1 MPLLTTCIGSYPK
14 PAYVPRMDWM
24 HEGLEVGEVEG
35 EALSP
40 VERLAAFDRAT
51 QEVVAEQ
58 AAIGIDIPTDGE
70 VRRANYIHYHCSH
83 WEGFEPDKLT
93 LCTMRGG
100 AWTAEVP
107 TFTGRVAAREPF
119 LVRDWAVAQAATE
132 KPVKITVPGPLTIA
146 DSTANTFYPDRRSRC
161 ADLADALNVEIG
173 RLAEAGCRHIQ
184 VDEPLFARLPDQA
197 LDYGIET
204 LERCF
209 HGVPGGLT
217 RTMHMCCGYPD
228 RLDETDYAKADPEV
242 YRRLAGAVEASTVD
256 AVSIEDTHRHNDLA
270 LLDDVLPHHGHP
282 GGRRDRLQPGRDGR
296 RDCRAPAGRARPH
309 RRRPADRRARL
320 RSHHAGLR
328 PREGQ
333 APAPRRGRPRGLT
346 TGSHAGRSIVR
357 ARGITAFL
365 LFPPP
370 PVPLLPGGGG
380 TKAAPPL
387 LPLLPAG
394 EERAG
399 DEIQGGGIR
408 AALHADKGTCG
419 ERGRAVSPGSR
430 RG

>member
-35 EALSP
+35 EALTP
-40 VERLAAFDRAT
+40 VERQAAFDRAT
-51 QEVVAEQ
+51 REVVAEQ

-83 WEGFEPDKLT
+83 WDGFEPETLT

-119 LVRDWAVAQAATE
+119 LVRDWAVAQAATK

-146 DSTANTFYPDRRSRC
+146 DSTANTFYPDRRTWC
-161 ADLADALNVEIG
+161 AALADALNAEIR

-209 HGVPGGLT
+209 RGVPDRVM

-228 RLDETDYAKADPEV
+228 RLDETDYVKADPEA
-242 YRRLAGAVEASTVD
+242 YRRLAGAVEASIVD
-256 AVSIEDTHRHNDLA
+256 AVSIEDAHRHNDLS
-270 LLDDVLPHHGHP
+270 LLDAFS
-282 GGRRDRLQPGRDGR
+282 R
-296 RDCRAPAGRARPH
+296 
-309 RRRPADRRARL
+309 
-320 RSHHAGLR
+320 
-328 PREGQ
+328 
-333 APAPRRGRPRGLT
+333 T
-346 TGSHAGRSIVR
+346 TVILGVVEIASSRVE
-357 ARGITAFL
+357 T
-365 LFPPP
+365 
-370 PVPLLPGGGG
+370 V
-380 TKAAPPL
+380 
-387 LPLLPAG
+387 
-394 EERAG
+394 
-399 DEIQGGGIR
+399 DEIVVRLR
-408 AALHADKGTCG
+408 AALDHIDADRLVAAPDCG
-419 ERGRAVSPGSR
+419 LIMLGSELARAKLSRLVEAARAV
-430 RG
+430 